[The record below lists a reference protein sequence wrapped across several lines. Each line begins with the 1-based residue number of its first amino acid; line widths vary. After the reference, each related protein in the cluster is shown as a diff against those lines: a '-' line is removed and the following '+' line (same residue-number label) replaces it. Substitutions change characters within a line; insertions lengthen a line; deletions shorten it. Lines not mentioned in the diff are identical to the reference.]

1 MTDATNAEQLVI
13 TLADDVVAPIAAD
26 QKVYVTYSGSDL
38 DDAAGNQVTQFTKV
52 VDVSGSSTANA
63 ATDGITG
70 ATVDANGKVIT
81 PTFDEDLNAT
91 DPALANFTVTIGDQ
105 SYSGATFIA
114 STVTDATN
122 AEQLVITLA
131 DDVVAPIAADQKVYV
146 TYSGSDLDDAAGNQV
161 TQFTKVV
168 DVSGSNTANAAT
180 DGITGATVDA
190 NGKVITLTFDED
202 LNATDP
208 ALANFTVTIGDQSY
222 SGATWSPA
230 R

>member
-1 MTDATNAEQLVI
+1 MT
-13 TLADDVVAPIAAD
+13 IA
-26 QKVYVTYSGSDL
+26 
-38 DDAAGNQVTQFTKV
+38 
-52 VDVSGSSTANA
+52 
-63 ATDGITG
+63 
-70 ATVDANGKVIT
+70 
-81 PTFDEDLNAT
+81 
-91 DPALANFTVTIGDQ
+91 DQ

-168 DVSGSNTANAAT
+168 DVSGEYGECRHRWDHRAS
-180 DGITGATVDA
+180 VDA

-202 LNATDP
+202 LHATDP
-208 ALANFTVTIGDQSY
+208 VAGELHGDDWRSERRSGTTFIASTVTDATNAEQLVITLADDTVAPIAADQKVYVTY
-222 SGATWSPA
+222 SGSDLDDAAGNQVTQFTKVVDVSGSSTANAATDGIT
-230 R
+230 

>member
-1 MTDATNAEQLVI
+1 MI
-13 TLADDVVAPIAAD
+13 TL
-26 QKVYVTYSGSDL
+26 
-38 DDAAGNQVTQFTKV
+38 
-52 VDVSGSSTANA
+52 
-63 ATDGITG
+63 
-70 ATVDANGKVIT
+70 
-81 PTFDEDLNAT
+81 TFDEDLHAT
-91 DPALANFTVTIGDQ
+91 DPALANVTVTIGDQ

-161 TQFTKVV
+161 TQFTKLV
-168 DVSGSNTANAAT
+168 DVSGSSTANAAT
-180 DGITGATVDA
+180 DGITGASVDA

-208 ALANFTVTIGDQSY
+208 ALANSTEY
-222 SGATWSPA
+222 SGATFSANQHGDGCDECDAEQLVITLADDIEWHRLP
-230 R
+230 RIKGVCDL